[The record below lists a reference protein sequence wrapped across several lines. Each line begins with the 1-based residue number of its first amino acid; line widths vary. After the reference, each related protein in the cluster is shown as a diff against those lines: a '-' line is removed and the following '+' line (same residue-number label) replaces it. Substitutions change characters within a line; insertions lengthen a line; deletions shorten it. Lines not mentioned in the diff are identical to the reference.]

1 MAIKYSKKTAK
12 RTSKLKTSTVSSVSP
27 KRPLKSAKNGS
38 KSMAKS
44 SGKKTAVSKPLVKN
58 PKSLKSGKK
67 TVLSKSTSKNAPS
80 KNSVTKKAV
89 YSQSLKKSTIK
100 PLSKRNTKLAPQKP
114 VKARPQE
121 KAPIKRE
128 RLEQKKTINTPQKT
142 KPLNGTSERPIV
154 RTNATKP
161 IITEQVRKIHPIHA
175 NGNGIDSRE
184 KSRYSDEE
192 LQEFKDLIVKKL
204 EASRSELKYL
214 QEQISRSSDMGDDSD
229 ARFKGLD
236 DGTSTSEREYL
247 SQMASRQIQYIGH
260 LEKALIR
267 IENKTYGICRET
279 GKLISRERLRAVPHA
294 TLSIEAK
301 QGKG

>member
-1 MAIKYSKKTAK
+1 MATKYSKKTAK
-12 RTSKLKTSTVSSVSP
+12 QTTKGKAFSAPAKRTAKST
-27 KRPLKSAKNGS
+27 KNGS
-38 KSMAKS
+38 KPTANSSGKRIGVNKLSAKKTTVSKSPKKSLSAKS
-44 SGKKTAVSKPLVKN
+44 SLKIPAKKKIVSKVAR
-58 PKSLKSGKK
+58 
-67 TVLSKSTSKNAPS
+67 SKSTSKKSALKPVQ
-80 KNSVTKKAV
+80 KRKATPTKKIVEPLQA
-89 YSQSLKKSTIK
+89 KKLRGK
-100 PLSKRNTKLAPQKP
+100 PRKEESVNGNKDKP
-114 VKARPQE
+114 VVKA
-121 KAPIKRE
+121 
-128 RLEQKKTINTPQKT
+128 
-142 KPLNGTSERPIV
+142 
-154 RTNATKP
+154 NATKP
-161 IITEQVRKIHPIHA
+161 VITEDVRKIHPIHA
-175 NGNGIDSRE
+175 NGNGIESRE
-184 KSRYSDEE
+184 KSRYSDDE

-204 EASRSELKYL
+204 ESSRKELKYL